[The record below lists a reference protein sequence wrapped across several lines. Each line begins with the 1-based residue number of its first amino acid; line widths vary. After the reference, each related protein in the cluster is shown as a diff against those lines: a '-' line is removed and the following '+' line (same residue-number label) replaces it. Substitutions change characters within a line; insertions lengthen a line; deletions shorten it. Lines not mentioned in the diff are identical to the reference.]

1 MMRRR
6 SGFRGAWICGGALL
20 VLGAMAAGCGRPPD
34 EAWLRFLGFKQGTT
48 TISVL
53 EDNLREENTVTVD
66 ADFENKSLYV
76 GQKSGAGILVNRA
89 RIDYRMAGFSPPSAE
104 YPLNLYLAPPA
115 DGAATTG
122 TLSAF
127 PLVSTALKEWLINTG
142 AFDDAASDPVVELT
156 ARVTFF
162 GETDDGAA
170 LETEGSIRIELTNT
184 GGGSTGT
191 LPAVHVLKTADASK
205 TGADGTFTVYRS
217 GSDAANL
224 TVAFNTDIFSTA
236 TSGVDYVSIGSS
248 VTIPAGAGSKTITVE
263 ALAASTVGETV
274 KINLTESASYTL
286 EAGLSSAVLSIIP

>member
-1 MMRRR
+1 MTRLGY
-6 SGFRGAWICGGALL
+6 GFRGAWIYGGALL
-20 VLGAMAAGCGRPPD
+20 VLAALAAGCGRPPD
-34 EAWLRFLGFKQGTT
+34 EAWLRFLGFTQSAK

-53 EDNLREENTVTVD
+53 EDSLREETTATVD

-89 RIDYRMAGFSPPSAE
+89 RIDYRMSGFSPPSAE

-122 TLSAF
+122 TLTAF

-142 AFDDAASDPVVELT
+142 AFDDAASDPIVELT

-184 GGGSTGT
+184 GASSTGT
-191 LPAVHVLKTADASK
+191 STTVYIKKARDVTQSATGT
-205 TGADGTFTVYRS
+205 TGAFTVYRVTGNFAASLEIAFTPS
-217 GSDAANL
+217 GTTTAG
-224 TVAFNTDIFSTA
+224 TDYTISTP
-236 TSGVDYVSIGSS
+236 VV
-248 VTIPAGAGSKTITVE
+248 IPAESNSVEIKITPILFGATGTV
-263 ALAASTVGETV
+263 
-274 KINLTESASYTL
+274 ILTLSDTASYTVVSPQF
-286 EAGLSSAVLSIIP
+286 ATININP